1 MSQPTLDSRAARE
14 RLVEAL
20 QLDMIGPENDHPCA
34 GELLP
39 ESPYKWYLT
48 GYLVPTDAP
57 ESQRFDPT
65 SMDDIDQAA
74 GATGGDDDQPVDRS
88 SGGKSFMPS
97 SIGLSVLVGPEAG
110 RVTLRAR
117 WGDYHW
123 ESDED
128 EESDAPDPE
137 EEAAD
142 PTEEDAEDPYSSVLR
157 EPGVEYGGGRK
168 KVTKGYRRESR
179 DEAMDFDLEGL
190 EAGKPVSLEVPNG
203 RGLRVSLLM
212 KPLHDSHALG
222 LPAGSRA
229 VSAFLVN
236 YRKPDENFVYRSCAF
251 QAMLE
256 LACDAPLLPQPDLR
270 GLGRNG
276 DHDWDDKLADLQ
288 YRGIHEYSSGHGV
301 ATRTCGESGA
311 CYAVR
316 TTWMPS
322 HEVERVAASNILG
335 VEFGMKALGDME
347 DPLAFKA
354 AVTPLVTAYREWIG
368 GQKSQL
374 NGLSAERK
382 ETAETALAAAME
394 AADRMERGIGA
405 VCGDAKAFAAFRF
418 ANRAMARSAVQRM
431 NIAVPKW
438 RPFQLAFVL
447 LNLPGL
453 IDEASPDRETVDLL
467 FFPTGGGKTEAY
479 LGLAA
484 FTLVLRRL
492 RHEHPMYGGVSVLM
506 RYTLRL
512 LTLDQLGRAS
522 GVVCALELE
531 RENHQEL
538 GKNPFEIGL
547 WVGSAAT
554 PNRMGGKGYKGGGRE
569 YTAYFKLNQ
578 FRQDSGKPSPIPLEN
593 CPWCNTKFGR
603 NSFKLLP
610 TETEPDNLVIR
621 CENRNCEFSG
631 QKRNLPILSVDE
643 PIYRR
648 LPAFLIATVDKFAA
662 LPWEGRAGALLGHVD
677 RHDAGGYYG
686 EMDPG
691 SGTSF
696 GGPLPGPDLI
706 IQDELHLISGPLGT
720 IAGVYETAID
730 NLSSR
735 QRGGKILRPK
745 IIASTATVR
754 RADRQIEALFGRH
767 SSKVFPPPGPD
778 LRDTFFARTEN
789 IGESNGRLYLG
800 VAAQGRSLK
809 VVLMRAA
816 LALLCAGRRLYDES
830 GGAIPG
836 NPVDPYMTLMG
847 YFNSLRELGGSR
859 RIIEDEVVS
868 RAQKYGSRKRRDTK
882 IAYFSNREVD
892 YEPQELTSRV
902 STAKVAATK
911 RLLDRYFHEDP
922 KDGRPVD
929 VALATNMISVG
940 LDITRLG
947 LMVVLGQ
954 PKGSAEYI
962 QATSRVGRNPDAP
975 GLVVTLLNVHKPRDR
990 SHYEHFIGF
999 HRTFYRAVEAT
1010 SVTPFSPR
1018 ALDRALA
1025 ASLIAVCRHSDP
1037 AFTPALGASVI
1048 MVKRQQ
1054 LEAAARLFAGRAE
1067 HHDSGLTTQE
1077 ATEAHDKVL
1086 HRCRDLLDTWLA
1098 LQQDRQASGSIMQ
1111 YQAELKSGNHPR
1123 LLHDFLE
1130 ENLPVP
1136 AAQFRKFRANRSMR
1150 DVEPSV
1156 ELITKELQEPLNTQP

>member
-1 MSQPTLDSRAARE
+1 MNSREARE

-20 QLDMIGPENDHPCA
+20 QLDLIGPENDHVCA

-39 ESPYKWYLT
+39 DSPYKWYLT

-57 ESQRFDPT
+57 ESQRFDPM
-65 SMDDIDQAA
+65 SMDDIDQPAGAA
-74 GATGGDDDQPVDRS
+74 GADDDQPVDRS
-88 SGGKSFMPS
+88 AGGKSFMPS
-97 SIGLSVLVGPEAG
+97 SIGLSVLVGPEAR
-110 RVTLRAR
+110 RVTVRAR

-128 EESDAPDPE
+128 EASDAPDPE
-137 EEAAD
+137 AEETVEVEPDDSNTPAVNDPGAD
-142 PTEEDAEDPYSSVLR
+142 
-157 EPGVEYGGGRK
+157 YGGRRGK
-168 KVTKGYRRESR
+168 TVTKGYRREAR
-179 DEAMDFDLEGL
+179 EEALEFEL
-190 EAGKPVSLEVPNG
+190 AGVEPGRPVNREVPNG
-203 RGLRVSLLM
+203 RGLRVSLLV
-212 KPLHDSHALG
+212 KPLCDSQALG

-236 YRKPDENFVYRSCAF
+236 YRQPDDNFVYRSCAF

-270 GLGRNG
+270 GLGNTG
-276 DHDWDDKLADLQ
+276 HHDWDERLADLQ
-288 YRGIHEYSSGHGV
+288 YRGIHEHSTGHGI
-301 ATRTCGESGA
+301 ATRTLCEGGVCDKA
-311 CYAVR
+311 R
-316 TTWMPS
+316 TTWLPS
-322 HEVERVAASNILG
+322 HEVERVAASKIPG
-335 VEFGMKALGDME
+335 VEFRMQALGTMD
-347 DPLAFKA
+347 DPVAFKA
-354 AVTPLVTAYREWIG
+354 ALSPLVSAYREWIV
-368 GQKSQL
+368 GQAAAL
-374 NGLSAERK
+374 GGLSTDRRG
-382 ETAETALAAAME
+382 TAETALAEAKG
-394 AADRMERGIGA
+394 AADRMERGIAA

-418 ANRAMARSAVQRM
+418 ANRAMARAATQRM
-431 NIAVPKW
+431 NLADPAW

-453 IDEASPDRETVDLL
+453 IDDASPDREVVDLL

-484 FTLVLRRL
+484 FTIVLRRL
-492 RHEHPMYGGVSVLM
+492 RHEHPRCGGISVLM

-522 GVVCALELE
+522 GVICALELE
-531 RENHQEL
+531 RETHPEL
-538 GKNPFEIGL
+538 GKIPFEIGL

-554 PNRMGGKGYKGGGRE
+554 PNRMGGRGYKGGGRE

-578 FRQDSGKPSPIPLEN
+578 FRQDSGKPSPIPLES
-593 CPWCNTKFGR
+593 CPWCSTKFGR
-603 NSFKLLP
+603 NSFTLTP
-610 TETEPDNLVIR
+610 NQNEPDNLVIR
-621 CENRNCEFSG
+621 CENRQCEFSG

-648 LPAFLIATVDKFAA
+648 LPSFLIATVDKFAA

-677 RHDAGGYYG
+677 RHDTGGFYG

-691 SGTSF
+691 VGTSF

-735 QRGGKILRPK
+735 RVGERVVRPK

-754 RADRQIEALFGRH
+754 RADRQIEALFGRC

-778 LRDTFFARTEN
+778 LRDTFFARTEG
-789 IGESNGRLYLG
+789 IEESNGRLYLG

-816 LALLCAGRRLYDES
+816 LALLCAGRKLYDDA
-830 GGAIPG
+830 GGATKG
-836 NPVDPYMTLMG
+836 NPVDPYMTLLG

-868 RAQKYGSRKRRDTK
+868 RAQKYGGRKRRDPK
-882 IAYFSNREVD
+882 LAYFSNREVD

-911 RLLDRYFHEDP
+911 RLLDRYFDADP

-954 PKGSAEYI
+954 PKSSAEYI
-962 QATSRVGRNPDAP
+962 QATSRVGRNADAP

-1048 MVKRQQ
+1048 LTKRQQ
-1054 LEAAARLFAGRAE
+1054 LEAAARLFAERAE
-1067 HHDSGLTTQE
+1067 KRDSSLT
-1077 ATEAHDKVL
+1077 ATEASDLHDHVL
-1086 HRCRDLLDTWLA
+1086 LRCRDLLDTWLA
-1098 LQQDRQASGSIMQ
+1098 IQQDRQKAGSIMQ
-1111 YQAELKSGNHPR
+1111 YQAELRSGSHPR

-1130 ENLPVP
+1130 ENLPAP
-1136 AAQFRKFRANRSMR
+1136 TAQFRKFRANRSMR

-1156 ELITKELQEPLNTQP
+1156 ELITKELQEPLNTPI

>member
-1 MSQPTLDSRAARE
+1 MTSSITDSRAARDL
-14 RLVEAL
+14 LVEAL
-20 QLDMIGPENDHPCA
+20 ALDLIGPDNDHSCA
-34 GELLP
+34 RELLP

-65 SMDDIDQAA
+65 SMEDIDQAA
-74 GATGGDDDQPVDRS
+74 GKPGTDDDQPVDRS
-88 SGGKSFMPS
+88 AGGKSFMPS
-97 SIGLSVLVGPEAG
+97 SIGMSVLVGPDA
-110 RVTLRAR
+110 RMITLRAF
-117 WGDYHW
+117 WGDYEW
-123 ESDED
+123 ESDE
-128 EESDAPDPE
+128 EERSDAPDLEETE
-137 EEAAD
+137 EEIQDGPGGSSLHD
-142 PTEEDAEDPYSSVLR
+142 PEGD
-157 EPGVEYGGGRK
+157 YGGKRIK
-168 KVTKGYRRESR
+168 APTKGDRRHPREEEVRFSL
-179 DEAMDFDLEGL
+179 DDA
-190 EAGKPVSLEVPNG
+190 KPGEPVTREVPNG
-203 RGLRVSLLM
+203 RGLVVSLLVQ
-212 KPLHDSHALG
+212 PLRDSLALG
-222 LPAGSRA
+222 LPTGSRA

-236 YRKPDENFVYRSCAF
+236 YRKADENFVYRTCVF
-251 QAMLE
+251 QAALDLE
-256 LACDAPLLPQPDLR
+256 ADAPLLPQPDLR
-270 GLGRNG
+270 GLGNTE
-276 DHDWDDKLADLQ
+276 DHDWDERLADLQ

-301 ATRTCGESGA
+301 ATRSLPGEKECRKA
-311 CYAVR
+311 R

-322 HEVERVAASNILG
+322 HEVERVAASKIPG
-335 VEFGMKALGDME
+335 VEFRMKTLGEMKDADEFKSALQ
-347 DPLAFKA
+347 
-354 AVTPLVTAYREWIG
+354 PLVSAYREWIQS
-368 GQKSQL
+368 QKAGL
-374 NGLSAERK
+374 AGLSKERRGV
-382 ETAETALAAAME
+382 AETALGEASA
-394 AADRMERGIGA
+394 AADRMEQGIQA
-405 VCGDAKAFAAFRF
+405 LCSDAKAFAAFGF
-418 ANRAMARSAVQRM
+418 ANRAMARAAKQRLKLEDP
-431 NIAVPKW
+431 AW

-453 IDEASPDRETVDLL
+453 IDEASPDREVVDLL

-484 FTLVLRRL
+484 FTMVLRRL
-492 RHEHPMYGGVSVLM
+492 RHEHPRYGGLSVLM

-512 LTLDQLGRAS
+512 LTLDQLGRAA

-531 RENHQEL
+531 RESHPEL
-538 GKNPFEIGL
+538 GAIPFEIGL

-554 PNRMGGKGYKGGGRE
+554 PNRMGGKGYKGPGRE
-569 YTAYFKLNQ
+569 HTAYYKVNQ
-578 FRQDSGKPSPIPLEN
+578 FRSDSGKPSPIPLES
-593 CPWCNTKFGR
+593 CPWCGAKFGR
-603 NSFKLLP
+603 NSFKLTP
-610 TETEPDNLVIR
+610 NETEPDNLVIR
-621 CENRNCEFSG
+621 CEDRLCDFSG

-662 LPWEGRAGALLGHVD
+662 LPWEGRSGALLGHVD
-677 RHDAGGYYG
+677 RHDAGGFYG
-686 EMDPG
+686 AMDAG
-691 SGTSF
+691 VGVAF
-696 GGPLPGPDLI
+696 DGPLPGPELI

-730 NLSSR
+730 HLCSR
-735 QRGGKILRPK
+735 KAGDRMVRPK

-778 LRDTFFARTEN
+778 LRDTFFARTER
-789 IGESNGRLYLG
+789 IEESNGRLYLG

-816 LALLCAGRRLYDES
+816 LALLCAGKNLYEEA
-830 GGAIPG
+830 GGATKG

-868 RAQKYGSRKRRDTK
+868 RAQKYGGRRRRDPK
-882 IAYFSNREVD
+882 VWYFSNREVD

-911 RLLDRYFHEDP
+911 RLLDRYFDEDP
-922 KDGRPVD
+922 KGGRPVD

-954 PKGSAEYI
+954 PKSSAEYI

-975 GLVVTLLNVHKPRDR
+975 GLVITLLNVHKPRDR
-990 SHYEHFIGF
+990 SHYEHFNGF

-1018 ALDRALA
+1018 ALDRALGA
-1025 ASLIAVCRHSDP
+1025 ALVAVTRHSDT
-1037 AFTPALGASVI
+1037 AFTPPLGASVI
-1048 MVKRQQ
+1048 MAKRQQ
-1054 LEAAARLFAGRAE
+1054 LEAVARLFARRAE
-1067 HHDSGLTTQE
+1067 HHDSGMSPAE
-1077 ATEAHDKVL
+1077 ASDLHDKLL
-1086 HRCRDLLDTWLA
+1086 HRCRDLLDSWLA
-1098 LQQDRQASGSIMQ
+1098 IQQDRQSAGAIMQ

-1130 ENLPVP
+1130 ENLPAP

-1156 ELITKELQEPLNTQP
+1156 ELVTKELQEPLSTQP

>member
-1 MSQPTLDSRAARE
+1 MSSTPLDSRAARE

-20 QLDMIGPENDHPCA
+20 QLDLIGPENDHACA
-34 GELLP
+34 SELLP
-39 ESPYKWYLT
+39 DSPYKWYLT
-48 GYLVPTDAP
+48 GYLVPTNAP

-74 GATGGDDDQPVDRS
+74 GVVGGDDDQPVDRS
-88 SGGKSFMPS
+88 AGGKSFMPS
-97 SIGLSVLVGPEAG
+97 SIGMSVLVGPEAK
-110 RVTLRAR
+110 RVTLRVL

-123 ESDED
+123 ESEED
-128 EESDAPDPE
+128 EASDAPDPDAD
-137 EEAAD
+137 AAD
-142 PTEEDAEDPYSSVLR
+142 PVEDETDEHDGVLR
-157 EPGVEYGGGRK
+157 EPGTEYRFK
-168 KVTKGYRRESR
+168 PKVPSRGYRRESR
-179 DEAMDFDLEGL
+179 EEALVFDLAEV
-190 EAGKPVSLEVPNG
+190 EAGKPQTREVPNG
-203 RGLRVSLLM
+203 RGLTVSLLV
-212 KPLHDSHALG
+212 KPLLDSHALG
-222 LPAGSRA
+222 LPSGSRA

-236 YRKPDENFVYRSCAF
+236 YRKPDDNFVYRSCVF
-251 QAMLE
+251 QATLE
-256 LACDAPLLPQPDLR
+256 LECDSPLLPQPDLR
-270 GLGRNG
+270 GLGSNG
-276 DHDWDDKLADLQ
+276 HHDWDERLADLQ
-288 YRGIHEYSSGHGV
+288 YRGIHEFSTGHGI
-301 ATRTCGESGA
+301 ATRTLCEGGICERA
-311 CYAVR
+311 R
-316 TTWMPS
+316 TTWLPS
-322 HEVERVAASNILG
+322 HEVERVAASTIPG
-335 VEFGMKALGDME
+335 VEFRMKALGEMD
-347 DPLAFKA
+347 DPNATKA
-354 AVTPLVTAYREWIG
+354 ALAPLVAAYREWIK
-368 GQKSQL
+368 GQKAVL
-374 NGLSAERK
+374 TGLGKDRL
-382 ETAETALAAAME
+382 ETAETALNEALE
-394 AADRMERGIGA
+394 AADRMGRGIEA
-405 VCGDAKAFAAFRF
+405 VCRDAKAFAAFRF
-418 ANRAMARSAVQRM
+418 ANRAMARSASKRM
-431 NIAVPKW
+431 GIPDPAW

-453 IDEASPDRETVDLL
+453 IDDTSPDREKVDLL

-492 RHEHPMYGGVSVLM
+492 RHEGPMQGGLSVLM

-512 LTLDQLGRAS
+512 LTLDQLGRAA

-531 RENHQEL
+531 RENHPEL
-538 GKNPFEIGL
+538 GKIPFEIGL

-554 PNRMGGKGYKGGGRE
+554 PNRMGGKAYKAGGRE

-593 CPWCNTKFGR
+593 CPWCGTKFGR
-603 NSFKLLP
+603 NSFKLTP
-610 TETEPDNLVIR
+610 NEAEPDNLVIR
-621 CENRNCEFSG
+621 CEDRMCDFSG

-677 RHDAGGYYG
+677 RHDADGFYG
-686 EMDPG
+686 EMDAGVG
-691 SGTSF
+691 SSF
-696 GGPLPGPDLI
+696 GGPLPGPDLV

-735 QRGGKILRPK
+735 KRGEQVIRPK

-754 RADRQIEALFGRH
+754 RADRQIEALFGRPT
-767 SSKVFPPPGPD
+767 SKVFPPPGPD
-778 LRDTFFARTEN
+778 LRDTFFAKTER
-789 IGESNGRLYLG
+789 IDESNGRLYLG

-816 LALLCAGRRLYDES
+816 LALLCAGKKLYDEA
-830 GGAIPG
+830 GGATKG

-868 RAQKYGSRKRRDTK
+868 RAQKYGSRKRRDPK
-882 IAYFSNREVD
+882 MEYFKNREVD

-911 RLLDRYFHEDP
+911 RLLDRYFDQDP
-922 KDGRPVD
+922 KEGRPVD

-940 LDITRLG
+940 LDISRLG

-954 PKGSAEYI
+954 PKSSAEYI
-962 QATSRVGRNPDAP
+962 QATSRVGRNAEAP

-990 SHYEHFIGF
+990 SHYEHFAGF

-1037 AFTPALGASVI
+1037 AFTPALGASAI
-1048 MVKRQQ
+1048 MAKRQQ
-1054 LEAAARLFAGRAE
+1054 LEEAAKLFAKRAE
-1067 HHDSGLTTQE
+1067 HHDSSLTGQE
-1077 ATEAHDKVL
+1077 ASELHDHVL
-1086 HRCRDLLDTWLA
+1086 HRCRDLLDSWLA
-1098 LQQDRQASGSIMQ
+1098 IQQDRQASGSLMQ
-1111 YQAELKSGNHPR
+1111 YQAELKTGNHPR

-1136 AAQFRKFRANRSMR
+1136 ASQFRKFRANRSMR

-1156 ELITKELQEPLNTQP
+1156 ELVTKQLQEPLNFQP

>member
-1 MSQPTLDSRAARE
+1 MNSREARE

-20 QLDMIGPENDHPCA
+20 QLDLIGPENDHVCA
-34 GELLP
+34 YELLP
-39 ESPYKWYLT
+39 DSPYKWYLT

-57 ESQRFDPT
+57 ESQRFDPM

-74 GATGGDDDQPVDRS
+74 GVVGGDDDQPVDRS
-88 SGGKSFMPS
+88 AGGKSFMPS
-97 SIGLSVLVGPEAG
+97 SIGLSVLVGPDAK
-110 RVTLRAR
+110 RIRLRTL

-123 ESDED
+123 ESDEVED
-128 EESDAPDPE
+128 SDAPDPE
-137 EEAAD
+137 EEAPELEVTEVDDTDGTMVRESGAD
-142 PTEEDAEDPYSSVLR
+142 SAGKR
-157 EPGVEYGGGRK
+157 A
-168 KVTKGYRRESR
+168 KVTKGYRREPR
-179 DEAMDFDLEGL
+179 DEFVDFDLAGIEL
-190 EAGKPVSLEVPNG
+190 GKPVSREVPNG
-203 RGLRVSLLM
+203 QGLSVSLLV
-212 KPLHDSHALG
+212 KPLRDSLVLG

-236 YRKPDENFVYRSCAF
+236 YRKPDDNFVYRSCAF
-251 QAMLE
+251 QAVLE

-270 GLGRNG
+270 GLGNTG
-276 DHDWDDKLADLQ
+276 HQDWDERLADLQ
-288 YRGIHEYSSGHGV
+288 YRGIHEYSSGHGI
-301 ATRTCGESGA
+301 ATQTLCEGGVCDKA
-311 CYAVR
+311 R

-322 HEVERVAASNILG
+322 HEVERVAASKIAG
-335 VEFGMKALGDME
+335 VEFRMQALGEME
-347 DPLAFKA
+347 DPIAFKA
-354 AVTPLVTAYREWIG
+354 ALSPLVKAYREWIED
-368 GQKSQL
+368 QKASL
-374 NGLSAERK
+374 TGLSKERRD
-382 ETAETALAAAME
+382 TADTALAEAHG
-394 AADRMERGIGA
+394 AADRMERGIKA
-405 VCGDAKAFAAFRF
+405 VCEDAKAFAAFRF
-418 ANRAMARSAVQRM
+418 ANRAMARAASQRM
-431 NIAVPKW
+431 GLADPAW

-453 IDEASPDRETVDLL
+453 INDASPDREVVDLL

-484 FTLVLRRL
+484 FTIVLRRL
-492 RHEHPMYGGVSVLM
+492 RHEHPRCGGLSVLM

-522 GVVCALELE
+522 GMVCALELE
-531 RENHQEL
+531 RESHPEL
-538 GKNPFEIGL
+538 GKISFEIGL

-554 PNRMGGKGYKGGGRE
+554 PNRMGGKGYKGMGKE

-578 FRQDSGKPSPIPLEN
+578 FRADSGKPSPIPLEN
-593 CPWCNTKFGR
+593 CPWCGTKFGR
-603 NSFKLLP
+603 NSFKLTP
-610 TETEPDNLVIR
+610 NETEPDNLVIR
-621 CENRNCEFSG
+621 CENRLCEFSG

-677 RHDAGGYYG
+677 RHDASGFYG

-691 SGTSF
+691 IGTSY

-735 QRGGKILRPK
+735 KLGERVIRPK

-767 SSKVFPPPGPD
+767 SSKVFPPQGPD
-778 LRDTFFARTEN
+778 LRDTFFARTER
-789 IGESNGRLYLG
+789 IEESNGRLYLG
-800 VAAQGRSLK
+800 IAAQGRSLK

-816 LALLCAGRRLYDES
+816 LALLCSGKKLYDEA
-830 GGAIPG
+830 GGATKG

-868 RAQKYGSRKRRDTK
+868 RSQKYGSRKRREPRL
-882 IAYFSNREVD
+882 AYFNNREVD

-902 STAKVAATK
+902 STARIAATK
-911 RLLDRYFHEDP
+911 RLLDRYFDEDP
-922 KDGRPVD
+922 RDGRPVD

-954 PKGSAEYI
+954 PKSSAEYI
-962 QATSRVGRNPDAP
+962 QATSRVGRNADAP

-1048 MVKRQQ
+1048 MARRQQ
-1054 LEAAARLFAGRAE
+1054 LEDAARLFARRAE
-1067 HHDSGLTTQE
+1067 CHDSSLTAQE
-1077 ATEAHDKVL
+1077 ASDLYDHVL
-1086 HRCRDLLDTWLA
+1086 LRCRDLLDTWLA
-1098 LQQDRQASGSIMQ
+1098 IQQDRQNSGSIMQ
-1111 YQAELKSGNHPR
+1111 YQVELRSGGHPR

-1130 ENLPVP
+1130 ENLPAP
-1136 AAQFRKFRANRSMR
+1136 SAQFRKFRANRSMR

-1156 ELITKELQEPLNTQP
+1156 ELATKEIQEPLNTNS